1 MSILKV
7 TIINLKIGKQ
17 MNGKVSKFLTK
28 MLPNHLELTLNILE
42 ILDSKFLLYQK
53 NSSSINK

>member
-1 MSILKV
+1 MLILKV

-17 MNGKVSKFLTK
+17 MNGKVSKFLTI

-42 ILDSKFLLYQK
+42 ILD
-53 NSSSINK
+53 